1 MLNYGPVALI
11 IFSTFLSVFIGVL
24 MNRRDVTTLKED
36 MNRQFDTVNR
46 QFDAVNR
53 QFDTVARQFS
63 EVNGRLTHLEQDL
76 REFYG
81 MEKKLEGR
89 VDELSRR

>member
-1 MLNYGPVALI
+1 MLNYASVALI
-11 IFSTFLSVFIGVL
+11 ILSTFLSVFTGVL
-24 MNRRDVTTLKED
+24 MNRRDVTVLKD
-36 MNRQFDTVNR
+36 DVNR
-46 QFDAVNR
+46 QFDNVNR
-53 QFDTVARQFS
+53 QFG

-81 MEKKLEGR
+81 MEKKLESR